1 VTNLTRFV
9 PHDSKMTIVSDFSSN
24 ACKFTPKGGT
34 VSISTKLILPTSS
47 ISYEQGNSPDASAT
61 LPDSN
66 QHPLSATRLAL
77 HDMQQGSV
85 PSLERIIVRVEV
97 TDTGCGIKACD
108 LAHGRL
114 FSEHWVLMTAASI
127 LTDLPRCFQPN
138 GRGKE
143 ARWERYRSW
152 FGFGPA
158 NSQVIRGSPRRE
170 IQARR
175 GINVLG
181 RITIG
186 SRRQSLEHS
195 GETDPFAW
203 RLGWVAIVA

>member
-1 VTNLTRFV
+1 MPN
-9 PHDSKMTIVSDFSSN
+9 SD
-24 ACKFTPKGGT
+24 
-34 VSISTKLILPTSS
+34 
-47 ISYEQGNSPDASAT
+47 
-61 LPDSN
+61 
-66 QHPLSATRLAL
+66 QHQLSATRLAL
-77 HDMQQGSV
+77 HDMQQSSV
-85 PSLERIIVRVEV
+85 PSLEQIIVRVEV

-114 FSEHWVLMTAASI
+114 FSEHRVLLTAAFI

-138 GRGKE
+138 GGGKE

-158 NSQVIRGSPRRE
+158 NSQVIRGSPWRK

-175 GINVLG
+175 GLNVLG

-186 SRRQSLEHS
+186 SRGQSLEHS
-195 GETDPFAW
+195 GETDSLAG